1 MDMTAKIIN
10 FKEAKNKVIEKQL
23 EAEAEII
30 FEGEGVMDG
39 MDFLSAMKGAGLHV
53 MVVIDD
59 DDEGEY
65 DE

>member
-1 MDMTAKIIN
+1 MTAKIID
-10 FKEAKNKVIEKQL
+10 FKDAKNKVIEKQL